1 MLKKIPY
8 QAKGF
13 TLLEVLVST
22 IILALVLIGTVNV
35 FISGKRWILHSRER
49 MSAGELG
56 KLFLA
61 PLQAGVRV
69 DTWGAAGNP
78 LQLTASDPGGLRY
91 CDDGVSGH
99 TQQPG
104 CPSSQDRTLDNIAY
118 SAQYNITNV
127 TTRLE
132 PSNIRR
138 VVAIVSWNEPTQ

>member
-13 TLLEVLVST
+13 TILEVLVST
-22 IILALVLIGTVNV
+22 IILALVLTGIVNV

-61 PLQAGVRV
+61 PLQMGVRA
-69 DTWGAAGNP
+69 DTWGAVGNL
-78 LQLTASDPGGLRY
+78 LQLTVSNPGGLSY
-91 CDDGVSGH
+91 CDGVSGH

-104 CPSSQDRTLDNIAY
+104 CPSLPDRTLDNIAY

-127 TTRLE
+127 TTRTE
-132 PSNIRR
+132 PNNIRR
-138 VVAIVSWNEPTQ
+138 VVTTVSWNEPTQ